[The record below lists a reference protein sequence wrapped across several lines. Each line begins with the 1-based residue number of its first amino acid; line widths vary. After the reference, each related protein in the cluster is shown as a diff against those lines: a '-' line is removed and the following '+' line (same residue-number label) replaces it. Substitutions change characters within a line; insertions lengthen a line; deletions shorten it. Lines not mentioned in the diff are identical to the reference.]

1 MPKILLSS
9 CLLLLLQAQLCHW
22 VCIHIFENISG
33 LIVQSFF
40 QHVPMIVPHLC
51 ANEIH
56 ASCCKDRVWV
66 FSLLSV
72 SAVLAAIHLQ
82 IAIIF
87 LGWSLLKMTCPFAR
101 TYLTQST
108 MTPRHGSL
116 ICADKSMLSVI
127 IIPIVRC
134 RAHPG
139 CTSVLPCSPPNH
151 CSNRWS
157 LWHDCVCMVAAHN
170 STKYLSQKLST
181 DISFRDYVRGYP
193 LHRHEFTI
201 IVSLISHLLSAAT
214 CQNMFQE
221 SSSQIQMIILIS

>member
-1 MPKILLSS
+1 MIFHTLPQNSFAIGSTMPKILLSS

-127 IIPIVRC
+127 IIP
-134 RAHPG
+134 
-139 CTSVLPCSPPNH
+139 
-151 CSNRWS
+151 
-157 LWHDCVCMVAAHN
+157 M
-170 STKYLSQKLST
+170 
-181 DISFRDYVRGYP
+181 
-193 LHRHEFTI
+193 
-201 IVSLISHLLSAAT
+201 SAAVHILGAPVSCHVPHLT
-214 CQNMFQE
+214 TA
-221 SSSQIQMIILIS
+221 QIADPFGMTVCVW